1 MVGLRQRGSIDRR
14 GVQADLASQHSVL
27 RLDVQPLC
35 TSGADGLLLH
45 IAAVQGALGGC
56 LPPVSCDSGCLC
68 TCISAFTT
76 ADFL

>member
-1 MVGLRQRGSIDRR
+1 MVGLRQLGSNDRR

-35 TSGADGLLLH
+35 TSGAGRLLLH
-45 IAAVQGALGGC
+45 IAAVQRALGGC
-56 LPPVSCDSGCLC
+56 LPPVSCESARLY